1 MGRQATVYEL
11 CFKLST
17 GWARSIVLITNNEM
31 HTGITR
37 RTEIFIDAAFIHILL
52 FHERHIT
59 LFQRK
64 TLRRVIVKTNNPKQ
78 IYEYI
83 KTCLSTFLI

>member
-17 GWARSIVLITNNEM
+17 GWARSIVLITNNEK
-31 HTGITR
+31 HTGNQQKE

-64 TLRRVIVKTNNPKQ
+64 TLRPVIVKTNSPKQ

-83 KTCLSTFLI
+83 KTCLHS